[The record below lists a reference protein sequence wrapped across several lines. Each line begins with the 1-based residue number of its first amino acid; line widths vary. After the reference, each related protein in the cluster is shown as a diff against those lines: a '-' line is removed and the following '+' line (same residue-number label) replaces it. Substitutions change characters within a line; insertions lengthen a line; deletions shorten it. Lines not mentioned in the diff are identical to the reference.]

1 MKKKSAVAFLSEE
14 CYVIKSQPLWS
25 KKNKQ
30 ERKKERGSSLTIFVM
45 LL

>member
-25 KKNKQ
+25 KKINKR
-30 ERKKERGSSLTIFVM
+30 ERRKEDLH
-45 LL
+45 